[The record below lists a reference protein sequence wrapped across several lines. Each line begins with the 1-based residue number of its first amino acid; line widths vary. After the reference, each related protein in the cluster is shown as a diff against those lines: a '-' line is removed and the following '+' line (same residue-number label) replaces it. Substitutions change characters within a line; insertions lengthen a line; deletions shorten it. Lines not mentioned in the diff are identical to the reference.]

1 MKETDGIVAIYSGDE
16 VSVIH
21 LKGELESADIQCL
34 IRSDYESGLSAG
46 FMGGTPTTYELFV
59 LETSV
64 EAAQPILQEFFNQ
77 PAD

>member
-1 MKETDGIVAIYSGDE
+1 MKEDDGIVGIYSGDE
-16 VSVIH
+16 ISVIH

-59 LETSV
+59 LETDV
-64 EAAQPILQEFFNQ
+64 EAAQIILQEFLNQ
-77 PAD
+77 TPD